1 MKIRVTVGPQPR
13 EFIQRQSPET
23 RRRLRQIIHALE
35 EGEVSPEPLEDELE
49 GFGKLKVDRHRIIV
63 QSVAGKHGPFFRV
76 VFIERRKAVYELF
89 SQILGLE

>member
-1 MKIRVTVGPQPR
+1 MRIRVTIEPQPR
-13 EFIQRQSPET
+13 EFIRRQPPET
-23 RRRLRQIIHALE
+23 RRRLREVIYALE
-35 EGEVSPEPLEDELE
+35 NGGVFPDPLEDELE
-49 GFGKLKVDRHRIIV
+49 GFGKLKADRHRIIV